1 MNKGEMARVDKDE
14 YKLGDISTWTT
25 TQKTAKIRELE
36 NRKDRIIQ
44 DCYSEIRKITILIYR
59 LRDSMRNTIDGE

>member
-14 YKLGDISTWTT
+14 YKLGDISKWTT

-36 NRKDRIIQ
+36 NRKDRLIQ